1 MLPKEGR
8 TYKANVARLLRERG
22 PADPLTGPVSMRIG
36 AHPPNRCKRDLDNIC
51 KFVPDSIKSE
61 LFVDDGD
68 IGIERCSL
76 DRPHGSIVIEVHPW
90 PAT

>member
-1 MLPKEGR
+1 MLPKEAR

-51 KFVPDSIKSE
+51 KFVPDSIKGE
-61 LFVDDGD
+61 
-68 IGIERCSL
+68 
-76 DRPHGSIVIEVHPW
+76 
-90 PAT
+90 

>member
-22 PADPLTGPVSMRIG
+22 PADPPTGPVSMRIG

-51 KFVPDSIKSE
+51 KFVPDSIKGE
-61 LFVDDGD
+61 
-68 IGIERCSL
+68 
-76 DRPHGSIVIEVHPW
+76 
-90 PAT
+90 